1 MIDFD
6 ALVLAPADAAF
17 AEQVTWLVDD
27 YPSALVPGIFFDGVI
42 DEHMKDDVLVAER
55 VTVLNVRESNFPRR
69 PRVHD
74 RFQVQGRL
82 YEVVQ
87 ALPDGLGA
95 ISCALRLTNNTD
107 ASRPFLAPVAAAA

>member
-6 ALVLAPADAAF
+6 ALVLAAADAAF
-17 AEQVTWLVDD
+17 AEQVTWLGGD

-42 DEHMKDDVLVAER
+42 DEHMKDDILVVER
-55 VTVLNVRESNFPRR
+55 VTVLNVRESVFPRR
-69 PRVHD
+69 PREHD

-87 ALPDGLGA
+87 AAPDGLGA
-95 ISCALRLTNNTD
+95 VSCTLRLTNNAD
-107 ASRPFLAPVAAAA
+107 ASRPLLPPVAPSP